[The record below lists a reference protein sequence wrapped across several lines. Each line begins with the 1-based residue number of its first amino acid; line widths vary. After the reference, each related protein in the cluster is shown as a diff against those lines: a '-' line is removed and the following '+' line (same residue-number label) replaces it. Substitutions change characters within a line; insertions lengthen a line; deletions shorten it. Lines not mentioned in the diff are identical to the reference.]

1 MDNINKSLDVFV
13 TFRYNTKTGEI
24 DTTITSKGC
33 ALSKMWAL
41 NNTTRTTTTLVIHRE
56 SGKVVFACRGRAND
70 LPKVAKEEKLGSCK
84 EYGIPL
90 DFLHSIKDKRFDKED
105 AI

>member
-1 MDNINKSLDVFV
+1 MANINKSLDVFV
-13 TFRYNTKTGEI
+13 TFRYKTKTGEI

-33 ALSKMWAL
+33 AVPEMWAL

-70 LPKVAKEEKLGSCK
+70 LPKIAKEEKLGSCK